1 MIIIL
6 FTPYKTGSTNI
17 FFKFKENNCN
27 CIYEEELLNNL
38 NFSLPSDKISVI
50 KMHSKDKFSLKYK
63 LDKLKLEP
71 DLIITCVRNLDEIYI
86 SGYYQNLFLLFGYN
100 ALYQI

>member
-50 KMHSKDKFSLKYK
+50 KMHSIAK
-63 LDKLKLEP
+63 
-71 DLIITCVRNLDEIYI
+71 INLV
-86 SGYYQNLFLLFGYN
+86 
-100 ALYQI
+100 